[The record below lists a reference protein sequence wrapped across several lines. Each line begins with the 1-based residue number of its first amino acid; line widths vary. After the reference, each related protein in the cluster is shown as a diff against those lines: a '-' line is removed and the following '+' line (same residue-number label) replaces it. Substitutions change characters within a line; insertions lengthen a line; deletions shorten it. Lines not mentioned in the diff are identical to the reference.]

1 MPTDVCP
8 GILTD
13 STGSISCMTEPAATP
28 KSAQDVL
35 ALLHAWGN
43 EDEPLVEAVG
53 NTIAAF
59 HRVDSQELARRVV
72 STVIEVLERYVPASE
87 D

>member
-1 MPTDVCP
+1 MPRH
-8 GILTD
+8 LTD
-13 STGSISCMTEPAATP
+13 STGSIARMTGPAATP

-35 ALLHAWGN
+35 ALLRVWVN

-53 NTIAAF
+53 NTLAAF

-72 STVIEVLERYVPASE
+72 STVIEVLDRYVPSSG